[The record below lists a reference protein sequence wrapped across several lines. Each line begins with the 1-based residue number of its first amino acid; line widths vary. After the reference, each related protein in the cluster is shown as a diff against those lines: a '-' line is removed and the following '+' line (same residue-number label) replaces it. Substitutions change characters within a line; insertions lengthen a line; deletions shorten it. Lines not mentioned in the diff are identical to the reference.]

1 MAQIDLM
8 EAAEAAAVESAILWQ
23 VQTIL
28 EALLP
33 TDELDAWLHGVG
45 LAGAIGELKSE
56 VERMETVINGVKG
69 RAVGNKPLARSLARV
84 KELMYDAD
92 DVDTWWMSSTIAG
105 SSNRSKEEGIVGD
118 GAEQVDASANTV
130 VMLAPA
136 IEPEGMVGDG
146 DNRDGAEHVAAS
158 ASTAGVPNNNAGKN
172 RCKEWDYFHITPAVN
187 GEPARAKCIDCGTQ
201 VAFSYG
207 TSVLRKHRNSAS
219 CKKKR
224 ATIEEAPNCPR
235 YCLTLKFCIA
245 SLFQYRIMLIW
256 VWVSNIFD
264 EVRVIME
271 ILDVITLNSHEG
283 SPRTKES
290 YEGPKKF
297 LLVLDDVNDSM
308 DDSRWKDLLDALGS
322 SCTKGNVIIVTA
334 RNLSIAQRLAYAF
347 GDNNNKEHLD
357 IGYQIAA
364 KLKGNPLAAESAA
377 EMLREQPT
385 LGHWKNIIRDGVWES
400 LQHRGSIM
408 TTLKINYYLLSYQL
422 QQCFLFCSIFPN
434 GYLFHIDDLVY
445 MWISSGFVKSI
456 EVGQDYLNALVN
468 SGFLQHVE
476 TKDSILH
483 HQKYYVMC
491 GIMHE
496 FARLVSRAEFATM
509 DGLECKEVLSTVRHF
524 SILIDSVYHE
534 DECGIILRNGK
545 FEEKLKS
552 IISLVRGL
560 RTLILIGDYDSLFFR
575 SFQTFV
581 CSLVNCAHLRYLKLE
596 NKWSNEALPIS
607 LSNFYHLKVLDA
619 RRPVIIDG
627 MSDHVSIRKLVL
639 TKGACCA
646 CSPSW
651 SACLQTIR
659 LEDCKGWEILP
670 SLERLSFLTKLKL
683 RNMLRVTKLLI
694 PSLKELVLI
703 DMPKLERCFP
713 NSVRDLNSSLR
724 VLEIRRCLVLK
735 AFPLFES
742 CEKFEIEKSW
752 LPNVS
757 ELTIHGCLHLMV
769 SNPLPPSSRF
779 CKLFIER
786 VSALPKII
794 RRRIEN

>member
-8 EAAEAAAVESAILWQ
+8 EVAEATAVESAILWQ

-33 TDELDAWLHGVG
+33 TGELDAWLHGVG

-92 DVDTWWMSSTIAG
+92 DVDTWWMSSTLAG
-105 SSNRSKEEGIVGD
+105 SSNRSKEVAAIEQEGMVGD

-130 VMLAPA
+130 
-136 IEPEGMVGDG
+136 D
-146 DNRDGAEHVAAS
+146 
-158 ASTAGVPNNNAGKN
+158 
-172 RCKEWDYFHITPAVN
+172 
-187 GEPARAKCIDCGTQ
+187 TQ
-201 VAFSYG
+201 VRTSGSHPRKLYG
-207 TSVLRKHRNSAS
+207 RDTEKDYIMRVIEAAKSDIITLLPIVGIVGVGKTALAKLVYNDRHVKHQF
-219 CKKKR
+219 
-224 ATIEEAPNCPR
+224 EH
-235 YCLTLKFCIA
+235 
-245 SLFQYRIMLIW
+245 IW

-264 EVRVIME
+264 EVRVIIE

-290 YEGPKKF
+290 YEGVSNYTKLQEVLKNHMACQPKKF

-308 DDSRWKDLLDALGS
+308 DDSRWKDLLDAL
-322 SCTKGNVIIVTA
+322 V
-334 RNLSIAQRLAYAF
+334 AQR
-347 GDNNNKEHLD
+347 
-357 IGYQIAA
+357 
-364 KLKGNPLAAESAA
+364 
-377 EMLREQPT
+377 
-385 LGHWKNIIRDGVWES
+385 
-400 LQHRGSIM
+400 
-408 TTLKINYYLLSYQL
+408 
-422 QQCFLFCSIFPN
+422 QCFLFCSIFPN

-468 SGFLQHVE
+468 SGFLEHVE

-534 DECGIILRNGK
+534 DECGIILHNGK

-560 RTLILIGDYDSLFFR
+560 RTLILIGDYDSLFFQ
-575 SFQTFV
+575 SFQTFI

-619 RRPVIIDG
+619 RQPVIIDG

-659 LEDCKGWEILP
+659 LEDRKGWEILP

-683 RNMLRVTKLLI
+683 RNMLRVTELLI

-724 VLEIRRCLVLK
+724 VLEIRRCWVLK

-757 ELTIHGCLHLMV
+757 ELTIHGCLRLMRLGIIV
-769 SNPLPPSSRF
+769 RTGQRCCKVTDCKEIEEACRAVTTLVNIQVIPTLVTRRMHVDMSKVHDRPHKYTPFFDGAIGAIDGTHIRINVDKVFHDDYINRHGWPSQNVVAVCDFDGWVTFLGVGMAGAVHDMRVLREAWMKPRFRHPPLD
-779 CKLFIER
+779 
-786 VSALPKII
+786 V
-794 RRRIEN
+794 